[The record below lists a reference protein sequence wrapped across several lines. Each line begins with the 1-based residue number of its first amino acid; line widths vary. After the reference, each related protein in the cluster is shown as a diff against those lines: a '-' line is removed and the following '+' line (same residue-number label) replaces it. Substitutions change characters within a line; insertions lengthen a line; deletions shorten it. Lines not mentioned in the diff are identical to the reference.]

1 MGKMGKNF
9 LKTNLTVDNL
19 KQLGSKDNSP
29 VAPDSHN
36 SAARPIEFAIFSPPV
51 GEAPSQAFA
60 YFFCFCRA

>member
-29 VAPDSHN
+29 LPYLPKKCCPDN
-36 SAARPIEFAIFSPPV
+36 
-51 GEAPSQAFA
+51 
-60 YFFCFCRA
+60 